1 MMPWLLSFSPVTMNR
16 MLIRSQLMHLRVY
29 LLVSCFLFLIFDES
43 AADELHADP
52 LILDLLELWCR
63 YGGFNPLPA

>member
-1 MMPWLLSFSPVTMNR
+1 
-16 MLIRSQLMHLRVY
+16 MHLRVY
-29 LLVSCFLFLIFDES
+29 LLISVSFFLIFDES

-52 LILDLLELWCR
+52 LILDLPVLWCR

>member
-16 MLIRSQLMHLRVY
+16 MTVYAFRVY
-29 LLVSCFLFLIFDES
+29 LLISCFLFFDES

-52 LILDLLELWCR
+52 LILDPPVLWCR

>member
-1 MMPWLLSFSPVTMNR
+1 MFP
-16 MLIRSQLMHLRVY
+16 
-29 LLVSCFLFLIFDES
+29 LFLIFDEP

-52 LILDLLELWCR
+52 LILDLLVLWCR